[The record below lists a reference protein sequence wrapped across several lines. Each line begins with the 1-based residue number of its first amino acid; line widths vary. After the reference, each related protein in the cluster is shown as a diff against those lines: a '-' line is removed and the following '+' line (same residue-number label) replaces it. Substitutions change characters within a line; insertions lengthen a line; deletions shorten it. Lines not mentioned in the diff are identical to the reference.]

1 MSLQCFKYNSRVFK
15 INNNC
20 EQNLEKN
27 SGIGN
32 DIIVDLMF
40 SHFLCK
46 LWQSH

>member
-15 INNNC
+15 INNC

-32 DIIVDLMF
+32 DML
-40 SHFLCK
+40 LT
-46 LWQSH
+46 